1 MENGVK
7 SKGNRLLF
15 ELAPWGGGR
24 EKGGSSQPSSSYLI
38 INDSKNVLNSEGNR
52 MLFEI
57 AEVSSSPGLS

>member
-15 ELAPWGGGR
+15 ELAPGEGGR

-38 INDSKNVLNSEGNR
+38 INDSEKWAQFRGKSDV
-52 MLFEI
+52 
-57 AEVSSSPGLS
+57 V